1 MFKPF
6 RQAQFLIP
14 VFFLLPLS
22 IADAVNLEI
31 SPINFE
37 NNAIAA
43 KLAINDSLPPDLVS
57 YMSKGV
63 PISFDYKLELWRSRA
78 GWLDQL
84 VDNVS
89 VIYRLRYDTWEK
101 GYTIISVQS
110 DITVE
115 HILEEDREAIDLVKS
130 SGYIRMSMDDLS
142 GQYYIIGKLTIKTM
156 SLSNLKEVESWL
168 KGEISGA
175 KKPKIRDAPD
185 KFSEFLFNT
194 ALKITGLK
202 NISDEIRSPFFEI
215 ENGAVEF
222 QDKK

>member
-6 RQAQFLIP
+6 RQTQFLIP

-22 IADAVNLEI
+22 IAHAVRLEI
-31 SPINFE
+31 SPINID
-37 NNAIAA
+37 NKTIVA
-43 KLAINDSLPPDLVS
+43 KIAINDSLPPDLLS
-57 YMSKGV
+57 YMKKGV
-63 PISFDYKLELWRSRA
+63 PISFDYKLELWKSRA

-84 VDNVS
+84 VDNAAIV
-89 VIYRLRYDTWEK
+89 YRLRYDTWEK
-101 GYTIISVQS
+101 GYTIISVQA
-110 DITVE
+110 DMTVE
-115 HILEEDREAIDLVKS
+115 HILEEDREATDLVKS
-130 SGYIRMSMDDLS
+130 SGYLRMSVDDLS

-202 NISDEIRSPFFEI
+202 NISEEVRSPFFEI
-215 ENGAVEF
+215 ENGAIEF
-222 QDKK
+222 QDNN